1 MQMYSSKEQLDV
13 NEVAFL
19 GTWRGVQD
27 SLDSLME
34 TGECFTKVSRNE
46 SPLGR
51 ECPKIETK
59 EISLLVC
66 IPQFVCMVGYVR
78 FE

>member
-1 MQMYSSKEQLDV
+1 
-13 NEVAFL
+13 
-19 GTWRGVQD
+19 VQD

-59 EISLLVC
+59 ETSLLVC